1 MNRREF
7 LVHATIGGVTV
18 PLLVTEIGCSDDE
31 GPGPDSDSESFTSSS
46 NSGHTHTITIHN
58 SDLTGGGPRSYTSS
72 SNSGH
77 SHIVDLEASDIDNLS
92 VGCVVNKTSSSTS
105 GHTHTWRFLLAG
117 FVVDVETTSTL
128 VAGHTHAVS
137 VPSEDLTSQSPP
149 DRPLTTSEVSGHT
162 HTILITSTHYATLQN
177 CQSVFVTSSTDDG
190 HSHDFV
196 IQRTGA
202 PVTGE
207 VFNSSSSSG
216 HTHTII
222 IPSSDVTAG
231 GAHSYIS
238 SSNSGHTH
246 TVDLNAAEID
256 NLSIGCVVNK
266 MSSNNSGHIHAW
278 RILFAGF
285 VADIPVTSVSDTS
298 GHSHQITVPSED
310 LTSASQR
317 APKSTFIPTTS

>member
-1 MNRREF
+1 
-7 LVHATIGGVTV
+7 
-18 PLLVTEIGCSDDE
+18 
-31 GPGPDSDSESFTSSS
+31 
-46 NSGHTHTITIHN
+46 
-58 SDLTGGGPRSYTSS
+58 
-72 SNSGH
+72 
-77 SHIVDLEASDIDNLS
+77 
-92 VGCVVNKTSSSTS
+92 
-105 GHTHTWRFLLAG
+105 
-117 FVVDVETTSTL
+117 
-128 VAGHTHAVS
+128 
-137 VPSEDLTSQSPP
+137 
-149 DRPLTTSEVSGHT
+149 
-162 HTILITSTHYATLQN
+162 
-177 CQSVFVTSSTDDG
+177 
-190 HSHDFV
+190 
-196 IQRTGA
+196 
-202 PVTGE
+202 VTGE

-310 LTSASQR
+310 LTSASPPDRNLTTTTDSGHTHSVTLTSVDYATLQNCLPVVKTSSEVNFHTHDFMIQR
-317 APKSTFIPTTS
+317 V